1 EDVPG
6 PLRKRILADVSP
18 ARRRAVAQKWPTW
31 QWLAAAAAILL
42 LAYGGWRAL
51 DLSRARD
58 DEATMAAQIIDGHL
72 RSLQPGHLTDVVSTD
87 QHTVKPW
94 FDGRLDFSPPVR
106 DLSSNHFPL
115 IGGRLDVVHGRT
127 VAVLTYGRRKHLI
140 NVFVWPVSE
149 ADSMPTSGA
158 TLGYNWVHWRKNGME
173 MYATSDLNPAELSE
187 LQRLLP

>member
-1 EDVPG
+1 MKCEIGRSSLEGYLDGELDAVRMAEFERHLGECPEGLPALQVEEAMRGSIERAKLYEDVPG

-106 DLSSNHFPL
+106 DLSSNNFPL
-115 IGGRLDVVHGRT
+115 IGG
-127 VAVLTYGRRKHLI
+127 
-140 NVFVWPVSE
+140 
-149 ADSMPTSGA
+149 
-158 TLGYNWVHWRKNGME
+158 
-173 MYATSDLNPAELSE
+173 
-187 LQRLLP
+187 